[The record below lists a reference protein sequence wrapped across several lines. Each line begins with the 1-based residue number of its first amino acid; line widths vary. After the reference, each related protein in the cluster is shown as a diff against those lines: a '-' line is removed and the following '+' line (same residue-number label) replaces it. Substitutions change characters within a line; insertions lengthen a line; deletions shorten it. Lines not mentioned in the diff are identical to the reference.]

1 MKISDLLRKAERSRL
16 SLEFFP
22 PKDKALWP
30 RFFDTV
36 QELRSL
42 DPLFVSVTYGAG
54 GSTQSSTLEIVTRLK
69 RDYALEPMAHL
80 TCVGASA
87 AGLKAFLDDLTQAD
101 VQNVMALRGDPP
113 KGETTFTP
121 SDEGFRHACNLVEF
135 IRKGYPD
142 MGIGVAGYPE
152 GHPEAVSLEQDLL
165 FLKHKLDL
173 GGEFAVT
180 QLFFDNQRYW
190 DFVARA
196 REIGITK
203 PILPGIM
210 PIFSLKVIQR
220 ITSLCGAR
228 LPGPFLARLEQ
239 ADVQGGDEAVQ
250 KVGMAQAAAQIRDL
264 LDKGV
269 PGVHLYTMNR
279 ADGCLRIMELAE
291 ELADKSDR

>member
-1 MKISDLLRKAERSRL
+1 MKISDLLQKTTRSRI

-22 PKDKALWP
+22 PKEQSLSK
-30 RFFDTV
+30 FFDTV
-36 QELRSL
+36 EELRAI

-54 GSTQSSTLEIVTRLK
+54 GSTQAATLEIVTRLK
-69 RDYALEPMAHL
+69 REYALESMAHL

-87 AGLKAFLDDLTQAD
+87 AGLKAFLDDLVRAD
-101 VQNVMALRGDPP
+101 VHNVMALRGDPP

-121 SDEGFRHACNLVEF
+121 SDEGFNHACDLVSF

-152 GHPEAVSLEQDLL
+152 GHPEAVSLEQDLR

-180 QLFFDNQRYW
+180 QLFFDNQLYW

-196 REIGITK
+196 KSIGVAQ
-203 PILPGIM
+203 PVLPGIM
-210 PIFSLKVIQR
+210 PVFSLKFIQR
-220 ITSLCGAR
+220 ITSMCGAS
-228 LPGPFLARLEQ
+228 LPGPFLAQLER
-239 ADVQGGDEAVQ
+239 AHEQGGDEAVQ
-250 KVGMAQAAAQIRDL
+250 DVGLAHAAGQIRDL
-264 LDKGV
+264 LDKGA

-279 ADGCLRIMELAE
+279 ADGCLRIMEQVGK
-291 ELADKSDR
+291 D